1 MSHLFTQW
9 GAVAA
14 PKIMGQV
21 DGGKPVRLF
30 GWDTPAVGGE
40 YTVFLHAFLPELK
53 EFLQGCGWLEHT
65 WFHISDEPNDAEA
78 DTFSLAK
85 ASVAD
90 LLQDC
95 KVVDALSSYPIYKKG
110 IVERPIASADHMDA
124 FLEEHVPHLWTY
136 YCTVQAIKVPNR
148 FIAMPSGRNGILGTL
163 LYRYAIEGFL
173 HWGFNFYN
181 TKYSAARIDPFQ
193 VTDAGAFF
201 PSGDPFLS
209 TQRPTAL
216 RMTLSAAQFSARHW
230 QICGCCSSWNL
241 RSDATKRWPC
251 WMRSMSVPSRL
262 QTIRAAR
269 IFSSS
274 FERKSRACFPFQ
286 MKIMPPHNSSLPVY
300 GQPFQHLYI

>member
-30 GWDTPAVGGE
+30 SWDTPAVGGE

-78 DTFSLAK
+78 DTFALAK

-95 KVVDALSSYPIYKKG
+95 KVMDALSSYQIYNKG
-110 IVERPIASADHMDA
+110 IVEHPIVSADHMDA

-148 FIAMPSGRNGILGTL
+148 FIAMPSGRNRILGTL

-181 TKYSAARIDPFQ
+181 TKYSAARIDPFR

-201 PSGDPFLS
+201 PSGDPFLVY
-209 TQRPTAL
+209 PAPDGTAYDSVRGAVLCQALADL
-216 RMTLSAAQFSARHW
+216 RMLQLLESQIGRDKTVAMLDALYERPITFTDYPCREDFFEQLRAEIAGMLSLSDEDHASA
-230 QICGCCSSWNL
+230 
-241 RSDATKRWPC
+241 
-251 WMRSMSVPSRL
+251 
-262 QTIRAAR
+262 
-269 IFSSS
+269 
-274 FERKSRACFPFQ
+274 
-286 MKIMPPHNSSLPVY
+286 
-300 GQPFQHLYI
+300 